1 MDLAI
6 KKGVRQAGIGGKLIG
21 AVTDIQSFVTW
32 TELNEQGLP
41 ADPVSF
47 VRLNLGRHPV
57 RRAAPRRN

>member
-1 MDLAI
+1 M
-6 KKGVRQAGIGGKLIG
+6 RQAGIGGKLIG

-57 RRAAPRRN
+57 RRAAPRPS